1 MYLGNEVNDIPTRVV
16 NHKIFHSYT
25 CGVDD
30 VNKENYDRDGMYLQL
45 PVQPVFITT
54 NVRTPFMAR
63 CTRYNIMW
71 YVCQW
76 LATDWRFPP
85 GTSVFS
91 INKPD
96 HHDTITTINQP
107 LNKINTTDY
116 LSNCHTSGSFWW
128 SCVPQSSNVFVVD
141 YGLLLNITAF

>member
-16 NHKIFHSYT
+16 NHKIFHLYT

-63 CTRYNIMW
+63 CTRYNIM
-71 YVCQW
+71 
-76 LATDWRFPP
+76 
-85 GTSVFS
+85 
-91 INKPD
+91 
-96 HHDTITTINQP
+96 
-107 LNKINTTDY
+107 
-116 LSNCHTSGSFWW
+116 
-128 SCVPQSSNVFVVD
+128 
-141 YGLLLNITAF
+141 